1 MASNLKLQPR
11 REYHIVVLGAGGVGK
26 SCLTAQFVQNV
37 WIESYDPTIEDSYRK
52 LIEVD
57 GRQCVLEILD
67 TAGTEQFTA
76 MRELYM
82 KQGQGFLL
90 VFSITSM
97 SSLNELAELREQII
111 RIKDDENV
119 PIVIVGNKSDLEED
133 RVVSRSRAFALSQQW
148 GNSPYYE
155 TSARRRANV
164 NEVFVDLC
172 RQIIRKDL
180 LASQERSMELSMNGR
195 NGGVGVGVGGA
206 GGDGQGKNGRLRG
219 HRKRGRGKGDCV
231 IL

>member
-1 MASNLKLQPR
+1 MRPQ

-52 LIEVD
+52 QIEVD
-57 GRQCVLEILD
+57 GRQCILEILD

-97 SSLNELAELREQII
+97 SSLNELSELREQII
-111 RIKDDENV
+111 RIKDDEKV

-133 RVVSRSRAFALSQQW
+133 RAVPRARAFALSQTW
-148 GNSPYYE
+148 GSAPYYE

-164 NEVFVDLC
+164 NEVFIDLC
-172 RQIIRKDL
+172 RQIIRKDT
-180 LASQERSMELSMNGR
+180 
-195 NGGVGVGVGGA
+195 
-206 GGDGQGKNGRLRG
+206 QGSGKVPETQT
-219 HRKRGRGKGDCV
+219 RKWEGLDRKKEKRRQNRRKSPCV

>member
-1 MASNLKLQPR
+1 
-11 REYHIVVLGAGGVGK
+11 VVLGSGGVGK

-52 LIEVD
+52 AIEVD
-57 GRQCVLEILD
+57 GRQVILEILD

-82 KQGQGFLL
+82 KTGQGFLL

-97 SSLNELAELREQII
+97 TSLHELAELRDQII
-111 RIKDDENV
+111 RIKDDMRV
-119 PIVIVGNKSDLEED
+119 PIVLVGNKSDLEED
-133 RVVSRSRAFALSQQW
+133 RAVSRARAFAVSQSW
-148 GNSPYYE
+148 GGCPYYE

-164 NEVFVDLC
+164 DEVFVDLC
-172 RQIIRKDL
+172 RQIIVRD
-180 LASQERSMELSMNGR
+180 MELSRARDYDHRDSYRHRRDRDRDRDRNRDPGGR
-195 NGGVGVGVGGA
+195 HGGRRRRRDVS
-206 GGDGQGKNGRLRG
+206 
-219 HRKRGRGKGDCV
+219 HCT